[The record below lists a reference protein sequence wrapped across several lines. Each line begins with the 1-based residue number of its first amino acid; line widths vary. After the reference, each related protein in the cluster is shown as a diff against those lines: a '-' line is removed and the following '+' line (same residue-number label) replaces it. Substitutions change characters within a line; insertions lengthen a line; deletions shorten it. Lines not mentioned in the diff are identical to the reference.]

1 MSGSGGHSAVSFF
14 GLALLVLPVIMTASV
29 TGLMSPVMIP
39 FDGDGEVN
47 VDLIADSTAFTID
60 CGADAIIAA
69 GTAVAQELT
78 ALTVPERMD
87 LISETVG
94 AADGTVPVFA
104 GISHPAVPVV
114 DDLTDHAVE
123 AGADGLFLMPPWGVP
138 PSDETIMTY
147 YEHVTERVDLPIVLY
162 NNPTT
167 TVDLSKE
174 LMGEIMSLDGVV
186 YAKESSR
193 NWRKLA
199 WLLDEVHEPGE
210 KHVFTTL
217 DVLYQTLQMGG
228 VGATMPPP
236 VTAPAREIIDA
247 YEAGDT
253 ERALAAQRHLS
264 KFPPGGARLNAA
276 CKAAMEIVGCDVGG
290 LRPPYPDVTDQAY
303 TEIEEWMEDIEIEGW
318 TD

>member
-1 MSGSGGHSAVSFF
+1 
-14 GLALLVLPVIMTASV
+14 MTADV

-39 FDGDGEVN
+39 FDDSGA
-47 VDLIADSTAFTID
+47 VDLDRVPDSTAFTID
-60 CGADAIIAA
+60 CGADAVVAA

-87 LISETVG
+87 LITDTVDAARTVDSE
-94 AADGTVPVFA
+94 VPVFA
-104 GISHPAVPVV
+104 GVSHPALPVV
-114 DDLTDHAVE
+114 EDLCDHALD

-138 PSDETIMTY
+138 PSDDTVLAY
-147 YEHVTERVDLPIVLY
+147 YERVTEITDVPVVLY

-167 TVDLSKE
+167 TFDLDRE
-174 LMGEIMSLDGVV
+174 LMAEIMALDGVA

-199 WLLDEVHEPGE
+199 WLLDEVHDPGE

-236 VTAPAREIIDA
+236 VTKPAQEIIDA

-253 ERALAAQRHLS
+253 ERALAVQRHLS
-264 KFPPGGARLNAA
+264 TFPPGGARLNAA
-276 CKAAMEIVGCDVGG
+276 CKAAMEIAGCDIGG
-290 LRPPYPDVTDQAY
+290 IRPPYPDVDDVVYAQIEDWMADV
-303 TEIEEWMEDIEIEGW
+303 EIDGW
-318 TD
+318 TE

>member
-1 MSGSGGHSAVSFF
+1 MSAD
-14 GLALLVLPVIMTASV
+14 V

-39 FDGDGEVN
+39 FDDDGA
-47 VDLIADSTAFTID
+47 VDLDRVPDSTAFTID
-60 CGADAIIAA
+60 CGADAVIAA

-78 ALTVPERMD
+78 ALTVPERVD
-87 LISETVG
+87 LITETI
-94 AADGTVPVFA
+94 AAARDVDSDVPVFA
-104 GISHPAVPVV
+104 GVSHPALPVV
-114 DDLTDHAVE
+114 EDLCEHALD

-138 PSDETIMTY
+138 PSDETVLAY
-147 YEHVTERVDLPIVLY
+147 YERVTAIADVPIVLY

-167 TVDLSKE
+167 TFDLDRE
-174 LMGEIMSLDGVV
+174 LMAEIMAIDGVA

-253 ERALAAQRHLS
+253 DRALAVQRHLS

-276 CKAAMEIVGCDVGG
+276 CKAAMEIAGCDVGG
-290 LRPPYPDVTDQAY
+290 IRPPYPDVSDEVYAQIEDWMADV
-303 TEIEEWMEDIEIEGW
+303 EIDGW
-318 TD
+318 TK

>member
-1 MSGSGGHSAVSFF
+1 
-14 GLALLVLPVIMTASV
+14 MTADV
-29 TGLMSPVMIP
+29 TGLLSPVMIP
-39 FDGDGEVN
+39 FDEAGA
-47 VDLIADSTAFTID
+47 VDLDRVPDSTAFTID
-60 CGADAIIAA
+60 CGADAVVAA

-78 ALTVPERMD
+78 SLTVPEREA
-87 LISETVG
+87 LITETVA
-94 AADGTVPVFA
+94 AADGEVPVFA
-104 GISHPAVPVV
+104 GVSHPALPVV
-114 DDLTDHAVE
+114 DDLTDHALA
-123 AGADGLFLMPPWGVP
+123 AGADGLFLMPPWGIQ
-138 PSDETIMTY
+138 PSRETTMAY
-147 YEHVTERVDLPIVLY
+147 YEHVTERTDVPVVLY

-167 TVDLSKE
+167 TFDLPKE
-174 LMGEIMSLDGVV
+174 WMADIMALEGVA

-210 KHVFTTL
+210 KHVLTTL

-253 ERALAAQRHLS
+253 ERALAVQRHLS

-276 CKAAMEIVGCDVGG
+276 CKAAMEIAGCDVGG
-290 LRPPYPDVTDQAY
+290 IRPPYPDVTDEVYAQ
-303 TEIEEWMEDIEIEGW
+303 IEDWMEDVEVAGW

>member
-1 MSGSGGHSAVSFF
+1 MSAD
-14 GLALLVLPVIMTASV
+14 V

-39 FDGDGEVN
+39 FDDDGA
-47 VDLIADSTAFTID
+47 VDLDRVADSTAFTID
-60 CGADAIIAA
+60 CGADAVIAA

-78 ALTVPERMD
+78 ALTVPERKA
-87 LISETVG
+87 LITETVE
-94 AADGTVPVFA
+94 AAAGEVPVFA
-104 GISHPAVPVV
+104 GVSHPALHVV
-114 DDLTDHAVE
+114 DDLHDHALS

-138 PSDETIMTY
+138 PSDETVLRY
-147 YEHVTERVDLPIVLY
+147 YEHVSETTDVPIVLY

-167 TVDLSKE
+167 TFDLPRE
-174 LMGEIMSLDGVV
+174 LMADIMALDGVA

-217 DVLYQTLQMGG
+217 DVLYQTLQVGG

-247 YEAGDT
+247 YEAGDA
-253 ERALAAQRHLS
+253 ERALAVQRHLS

-276 CKAAMEIVGCDVGG
+276 CKAAMEIAGCDVGG
-290 LRPPYPDVTDQAY
+290 IRPPYPDVTDEVYAQ
-303 TEIEEWMEDIEIEGW
+303 IEDWMADVEIEGW